1 MYTKKM
7 VFDYLS
13 GAEIA
18 DDLLEKLENDEKF
31 MIEVINH
38 SQDKKLYK
46 YCSDK
51 VKQSP
56 DFVLFLIDTFDSD
69 IDFIIEAVEYC
80 LKNEE
85 LDEISRIEIQAK
97 LSNLFDKTKNPKL
110 MQYKMEVRTFAIY
123 KKYEIDYFLSL
134 PENEDLKETQGLGF
148 SFNELDYGGSKLILD
163 VMAKFFLSEH
173 IFTGYMSLEEIIHLT
188 FDKKEELDKVTDF
201 NFLLSYIRRFD
212 SALADY
218 ITRNK
223 ELVEPLMK
231 EIERVKNNWNSYVNC
246 MNYNGVNSVEDE
258 YEEYIKDKVLLFD
271 ARKVM
276 MDLIKKFGLTEIFDQ
291 YSTYFSSED
300 EELDDEEQLE
310 KYMEDYKD
318 YIDQY
323 TMEELLFIK
332 HMSKFIE
339 KAFKLGRKK
348 QDYEEDEQE
357 IEENDSKVIV
367 YDFNTRTI
375 KKGK

>member
-1 MYTKKM
+1 
-7 VFDYLS
+7 
-13 GAEIA
+13 
-18 DDLLEKLENDEKF
+18 
-31 MIEVINH
+31 
-38 SQDKKLYK
+38 
-46 YCSDK
+46 
-51 VKQSP
+51 
-56 DFVLFLIDTFDSD
+56 
-69 IDFIIEAVEYC
+69 
-80 LKNEE
+80 
-85 LDEISRIEIQAK
+85 
-97 LSNLFDKTKNPKL
+97 
-110 MQYKMEVRTFAIY
+110 
-123 KKYEIDYFLSL
+123 
-134 PENEDLKETQGLGF
+134 
-148 SFNELDYGGSKLILD
+148 
-163 VMAKFFLSEH
+163 
-173 IFTGYMSLEEIIHLT
+173 
-188 FDKKEELDKVTDF
+188 
-201 NFLLSYIRRFD
+201 
-212 SALADY
+212 
-218 ITRNK
+218 
-223 ELVEPLMK
+223 
-231 EIERVKNNWNSYVNC
+231 
-246 MNYNGVNSVEDE
+246 
-258 YEEYIKDKVLLFD
+258 
-271 ARKVM
+271 M